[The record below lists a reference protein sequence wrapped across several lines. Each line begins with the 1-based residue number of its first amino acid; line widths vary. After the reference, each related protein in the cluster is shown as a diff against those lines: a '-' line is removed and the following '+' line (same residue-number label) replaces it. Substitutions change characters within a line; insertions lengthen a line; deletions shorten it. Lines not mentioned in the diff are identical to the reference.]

1 MMALERRDGLFFVV
15 IFFGLLVR
23 LALAPPIWHHGE
35 AREALVVQGIV
46 HNHEWIL
53 PLRNGAIPSKPP
65 LFHWLAGVSAFVF
78 GSSDLIVRLPSAIGA
93 AIMAAATFFMGSQ
106 MGGRRT
112 GWLAAGALL
121 GMHEFWISGS
131 QARVD
136 MVFAACIAVALA
148 GFFFWY
154 RDGHRGARPTC
165 YVASAC
171 AVLAKGPVGL
181 IFPGLI
187 IISFLIC
194 EGRFRHLWAFWSW
207 PLAALVLFVDLGW
220 YAFAYNIGGN
230 EFLSLQIA
238 TENLD
243 RFFGRGSFSTENTS
257 FDTLVWLAIQTL
269 PWNLVLVWSLI
280 RRIKGDREDWAGRFL
295 HAWWISILVFFVF
308 AARSRPVY
316 LLPMYPAIA
325 LLAARAIGDRIRSFA
340 EPSDIESIEKAR
352 PPWWRPKEIV
362 KRVGVSVAIFD
373 VTLMLLV
380 KPTYWTDWNA
390 RDARLAFI
398 EDIRAIVSPG
408 KQLFSAPE
416 FDPTDAMIFAYRLG
430 REIARKPLLCA
441 SPDDYFLLRSDSTNV
456 PGVETQVLAS
466 SKSDGVS
473 LVAVIRK
480 TASAELA
487 CIR

>member
-1 MMALERRDGLFFVV
+1 
-15 IFFGLLVR
+15 VR

-35 AREALVVQGIV
+35 AREGLVVQGIV

-53 PLRNGAIPSKPP
+53 PLRNGGMPSKPP
-65 LFHWLAGVSAFVF
+65 FFHWLAALPAFVF
-78 GSSDLIVRLPSAIGA
+78 GPSDWIVRLPSAIGA

-136 MVFAACIAVALA
+136 MVFAACIALALA

-154 RDGHRGARPTC
+154 RDGHRGTRATC

-181 IFPGLI
+181 ILPGLT
-187 IISFLIC
+187 IISFLIF
-194 EGRFRHLWAFWSW
+194 EGRFRHLWAFWSG
-207 PLAALVLFVDLGW
+207 PLAALVLLLDLGW
-220 YAFAYNIGGN
+220 YAFAYHMGGD

-238 TENLD
+238 TENVD

-257 FDTLVWLAIQTL
+257 FDTLVWLAKQTL

-280 RRIKGDREDWAGRFL
+280 RRIKGAREDWAGRFL
-295 HAWWISILVFFVF
+295 HAWWISIFVFFVL

-325 LLAARAIGDRIRSFA
+325 LLAGRAIDDRIRSFA
-340 EPSDIESIEKAR
+340 EPSDMESIEKAR
-352 PPWWRPKEIV
+352 PSWWRPKEIV
-362 KRVGVSVAIFD
+362 KRVGVGVAIFD

-390 RDARLAFI
+390 RNARLAFI

-416 FDPTDAMIFAYRLG
+416 FDPTDAMVIAYRLG
-430 REIARKPLLCA
+430 REIARKPLICA
-441 SPDDYFLLRSDSTNV
+441 SPNDYFLLRSDSTNV
-456 PGVETQVLAS
+456 PGVETQVRAS
-466 SKSDGVS
+466 STSDGVS

>member
-1 MMALERRDGLFFVV
+1 MALDRRDGLFFVV

-65 LFHWLAGVSAFVF
+65 FFHWLAALPAFVF
-78 GSSDLIVRLPSAIGA
+78 GPSDLIVRLPSAIGA

-154 RDGHRGARPTC
+154 RDGHRGARATC

-181 IFPGLI
+181 ILPGLT
-187 IISFLIC
+187 IISFLIF

-207 PLAALVLFVDLGW
+207 PLAALVLLVDLGW

-257 FDTLVWLAIQTL
+257 FDTLVWLANTDAPL
-269 PWNLVLVWSLI
+269 EPGFGLVADTAN
-280 RRIKGDREDWAGRFL
+280 KGRARGLGRPFSSRMVDFDLRFFLCSPRVRGRFICFPCIRPSRCWQPGRSATEFAVL
-295 HAWWISILVFFVF
+295 PNHPIL
-308 AARSRPVY
+308 S
-316 LLPMYPAIA
+316 
-325 LLAARAIGDRIRSFA
+325 
-340 EPSDIESIEKAR
+340 
-352 PPWWRPKEIV
+352 
-362 KRVGVSVAIFD
+362 
-373 VTLMLLV
+373 
-380 KPTYWTDWNA
+380 
-390 RDARLAFI
+390 
-398 EDIRAIVSPG
+398 
-408 KQLFSAPE
+408 
-416 FDPTDAMIFAYRLG
+416 
-430 REIARKPLLCA
+430 
-441 SPDDYFLLRSDSTNV
+441 LLRKL
-456 PGVETQVLAS
+456 GHLGGAQK
-466 SKSDGVS
+466 KS
-473 LVAVIRK
+473 
-480 TASAELA
+480 
-487 CIR
+487 